1 MIAFDPNS
9 TCEQAK
15 AHYYEYLFGDTKE
28 CVSTHM
34 LGHIDR
40 CSSCQAEVKRLKV
53 ILAEG
58 EEQTAG
64 SDRQA
69 STAITTYMRFHFVYL
84 RAFVDCK
91 ILKLFLPSLA
101 IPALE
106 VSVPTPIT
114 VHLDNCQKC
123 TSDLKAIRRLKL
135 TSKQLGRLGQL
146 FAEEPRIDTHI
157 CSEAQNAIASVGAMV
172 FQGASAEILQH
183 LCVCPDCRKLLYE
196 DRRNRSE
203 KLPRNSDQSPMLCDA
218 VSPADIFDYVIPY
231 GIEPDHDPHI
241 MFRKSLTSHLIN
253 CPGCLDKMQKLH
265 DTLYSILERHES
277 GIVTCYEIRDSGRES
292 TVSSSDGLYKD
303 WPIEVQVFDNSA
315 EIVTVQTPK
324 TRASEGIAVFSGPEP
339 KRKLTLLRPFIKP
352 AAAVAAAAVIL
363 IAILLNIPSAIAVD
377 NVISEAFKGIENA
390 YFATF
395 AASDTEKAVPI
406 QEIWISQAENYMLFK
421 TGPENALW
429 DIEAGTQ
436 KTINRN
442 TGSITMVQK
451 DTDVLLKVVDT
462 MKVLLTLLRGDG
474 KPEGQGVLEDAE
486 WLHVAEGDIETAFP
500 GAEAHDLIWTERSLM
515 GSVIHRKWR
524 GYINTKTNLLERIEW
539 WEKLDQEPDYELK
552 MFTRVSY
559 PTTVKMRADIKEAG
573 F

>member
-34 LGHIDR
+34 LGHIDG

-69 STAITTYMRFHFVYL
+69 TTAITTYLKFHFVYL

-91 ILKLFLPSLA
+91 TLKLFLPSLA

-106 VSVPTPIT
+106 VSVPTPVT
-114 VHLDNCQKC
+114 VHLDNCQEC
-123 TSDLKAIRRLKL
+123 TSDLKEIRRLKL

-146 FAEEPRIDTHI
+146 FAEEPRIDAHI
-157 CSEAQNAIASVGAMV
+157 CTEAQNAIASVGAMV
-172 FQGASAEILQH
+172 LEGASAEILRH
-183 LCVCPDCRKLLYE
+183 LCICPECRKLLYE
-196 DRRNRSE
+196 DRESRSK
-203 KLPRNSDQSPMLCDA
+203 KLPRNSEQSPMPCDA

-231 GIEPDHDPHI
+231 GIEPDHDPHV

-265 DTLYSILERHES
+265 DTVYNILERHES

-292 TVSSSDGLYKD
+292 TVSTSDGLYKD

-315 EIVTVQTPK
+315 ETETVNTPK
-324 TRASEGIAVFSGPEP
+324 TRAAGGIAVAPGPEP
-339 KRKLTLLRPFIKP
+339 KRKYSFIRPFIKP
-352 AAAVAAAAVIL
+352 AAVAAAAVIL
-363 IAILLNIPSAIAVD
+363 IAILLPTAGAVD
-377 NVISEAFKGIENA
+377 LDRMISKALERIEIVCLET
-390 YFATF
+390 FATF
-395 AASDTEKAVPI
+395 DTEKAVPT
-406 QEIWISQAENYMLFK
+406 QEIWISQASKQKLYK
-421 TGPENALW
+421 TGPKCALW
-429 DIEAGTQ
+429 DIKAGTQ
-436 KTINRN
+436 KTRNPN
-442 TGSITMVQK
+442 TGSIATIPLNTV
-451 DTDVLLKVVDT
+451 VLLNVKET
-462 MKVLLTLLRGDG
+462 IRGLLPLNSMHEVPKG
-474 KPEGQGVLEDAE
+474 AE
-486 WLHVAEGDIETAFP
+486 WLLVADEDVENPIPGIEVY
-500 GAEAHDLIWTERSLM
+500 DLIWTEKPLI
-515 GSVIHRKWR
+515 GSINRKR
-524 GYINTKTNLLERIEW
+524 RVYIDIETKLPKRIEW
-539 WEKLDQEPDYELK
+539 LVKLAEEQEYKCETV
-552 MFTRVSY
+552 TRISY
-559 PTTVKMRADIKEAG
+559 PDTDEMKAVLKEAG

>member
-40 CSSCQAEVKRLKV
+40 CSSCQAEVRRLKV

-69 STAITTYMRFHFVYL
+69 TTAITTYMRFHFVYL

-146 FAEEPRIDTHI
+146 FAEEPGIDAHI

-172 FQGASAEILQH
+172 FEGASAEILRH
-183 LCVCPDCRKLLYE
+183 LCVCPECRKLLYE
-196 DRRNRSE
+196 DRRSRSE
-203 KLPRNSDQSPMLCDA
+203 KLSRNSDQSPMPCDA

-231 GIEPDHDPHI
+231 GIEPDHDPHV

-265 DTLYSILERHES
+265 DTMYSILERHES

-303 WPIEVQVFDNSA
+303 WPIEVQVFDHSA
-315 EIVTVQTPK
+315 ETETVETLK
-324 TRASEGIAVFSGPEP
+324 TGAVGGVAASPGPEP

-352 AAAVAAAAVIL
+352 AAVAAAAVIL
-363 IAILLNIPSAIAVD
+363 IAILLNIPAARAVD
-377 NVISEAFKGIENA
+377 LLDQISRALQRIDTVCLETFATFDTEEAVPTQKIWISEASKHKL
-390 YFATF
+390 Y
-395 AASDTEKAVPI
+395 
-406 QEIWISQAENYMLFK
+406 K
-421 TGPENALW
+421 TGPEYVLW
-429 DIEAGTQ
+429 DIKAGTQ
-436 KTINRN
+436 KTRNLN
-442 TGSITMVQK
+442 TGSIATIPLN
-451 DTDVLLKVVDT
+451 TDVFLNVKETVRGLLPLNSMHEV
-462 MKVLLTLLRGDG
+462 
-474 KPEGQGVLEDAE
+474 PEGAKWLPVANED
-486 WLHVAEGDIETAFP
+486 VETAIP
-500 GAEAHDLIWTERSLM
+500 NTEVYDLVWTEKSLI

-524 GYINTKTNLLERIEW
+524 VYIDIEKKLPKRIEW
-539 WEKLDQEPDYELK
+539 WVKLAEEQEYEHE
-552 MFTRVSY
+552 TITEVSY
-559 PTTVKMRADIKEAG
+559 PDTDEMKAVIEKAG